1 MTIDEAIEKIERAVM
16 VLRHEEKCL
25 KTMRIKSKRENFWP
39 SELDKRV
46 SQALDEVKV
55 ILGEVK

>member
-25 KTMRIKSKRENFWP
+25 RTMRIKKEILS
-39 SELDKRV
+39 SGDLDKRV

>member
-25 KTMRIKSKRENFWP
+25 RTMQNKGNVGLSDKSE
-39 SELDKRV
+39 KRV

-55 ILGEVK
+55 ILGEGE